1 MSFLPRQKSKAM
13 SIRSTVS
20 YISTHTHTHTL
31 TGVIYRI
38 LWCTRGNVDLSPTV
52 NNALSEAEQAL
63 LSGDEDKLYEALK
76 AMGIQNLQPQNKAW
90 YLKQLQ
96 GDRENKEQ
104 VGSTV

>member
-1 MSFLPRQKSKAM
+1 M
-13 SIRSTVS
+13 
-20 YISTHTHTHTL
+20 
-31 TGVIYRI
+31 
-38 LWCTRGNVDLSPTV
+38 

-63 LSGDEDKLYEALK
+63 LNGDEDKLYEALK